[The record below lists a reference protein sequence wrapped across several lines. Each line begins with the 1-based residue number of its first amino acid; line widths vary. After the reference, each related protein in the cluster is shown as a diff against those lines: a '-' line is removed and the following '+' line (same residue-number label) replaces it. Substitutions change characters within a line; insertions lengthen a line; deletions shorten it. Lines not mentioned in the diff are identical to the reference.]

1 MKVIGKE
8 KQEAFVQT
16 PRQELFFT
24 CHLFFLDI
32 FHVHLLVF

>member
-1 MKVIGKE
+1 MKSIWKE

-16 PRQELFFT
+16 PGQELFFI
-24 CHLFFLDI
+24 CHLFFLDF